1 MISHFYPVQWF
12 CHDREKHTND
22 SECREN
28 TWNYP
33 AFHSLLSLHS
43 LHSQRVPFISINHNP
58 ISPFESPFHSF
69 HCLSLQCHPSILLY
83 PFHFISTTSIPLH
96 LQLPH
101 HLSTHLHTTPTTQI
115 RSNTYNPFCVELGT
129 PNTNNSRKLLDLC
142 VCLFKAHFFFYSTCL
157 VSLTSTSRILLV
169 SCSARAKSPNCL
181 ISFQRT
187 RLCT

>member
-12 CHDREKHTND
+12 CHDREIRTDD
-22 SECREN
+22 SEYREN
-28 TWNYP
+28 TWNDP
-33 AFHSLLSLHS
+33 SFHFLLSLHS
-43 LHSQRVPFISINHNP
+43 LHSQRVPFISTNRNP
-58 ISPFESPFHSF
+58 ISSFESPFHSF
-69 HCLSLQCHPSILLY
+69 HFLPHQYHPSILPY

-96 LQLPH
+96 LSLLH
-101 HLSTHLHTTPTTQI
+101 HSSTHSHTTATTQF

-129 PNTNNSRKLLDLC
+129 PNINNSRKPLDLC
-142 VCLFKAHFFFYSTCL
+142 VCLFKAHTFFYSTCL